1 MTVSDATGLSAEDAK
16 LITLARGAR
25 GRVGSARG
33 AAVRDE
39 TGRTYA
45 AADVT
50 LPSLA
55 LTALQL
61 AVAQAVAAGARG
73 AEAAVIVG
81 AAGADVGGDDAGRAA
96 LADLGGPD
104 VPVHLCGPDG
114 SLLATVTSGA

>member
-1 MTVSDATGLSAEDAK
+1 MSDVLDAEDLK
-16 LITLARGAR
+16 LVTLARGAR
-25 GRVGSARG
+25 GRVGAPRG

-45 AADVT
+45 AADVK
-50 LPSLA
+50 LPSLE

-81 AAGADVGGDDAGRAA
+81 DDPHDDDGRRA
-96 LADLGGPD
+96 LADLGGPQ
-104 VPVHLCGPDG
+104 VTVHLCRADG
-114 SLLATVTSGA
+114 SVVLSTLAGA